1 MFVYIQG
8 PSNLRCWLGEWTVTS
23 FPRCHAAPCQLPQI
37 NHGQYLSGYRAGLMI
52 ANGSSV
58 TYQCDSDYSKSTAQ
72 PVECILGELYP
83 KPPECKESPIV
94 NSTPEGP
101 HYLGGSDIIKGG
113 DISVLDFRSGLS
125 RACGPPA
132 RYTSSNIFQLMAN
145 NHLIESKVR

>member
-1 MFVYIQG
+1 
-8 PSNLRCWLGEWTVTS
+8 
-23 FPRCHAAPCQLPQI
+23 
-37 NHGQYLSGYRAGLMI
+37 MI

-58 TYQCDSDYSKSTAQ
+58 TYQCDSDYSKTIPQ

-83 KPPECKESPIV
+83 HPPACTQRLDVV

-113 DISVLDFRSGLS
+113 DISVLDFRTGLA

-132 RYTSSNIFQLMAN
+132 R
-145 NHLIESKVR
+145 